1 MIKKTPFNIDTLP
14 APEAGFP
21 RGMELKTGNMRILII
36 SGTSS
41 VGPKCETM
49 YPGDFEAQA
58 RHTLKNIKD
67 LLSSRGFEVRDVIR
81 WRIYLSDI
89 AKYYDRFNKIRDE
102 YFLNNGIT
110 RENMAASS
118 CVEAKI
124 CREDLTVEIEAD
136 ALREDG

>member
-1 MIKKTPFNIDTLP
+1 MIKKIPFNIDSLP

-21 RGMELKTGNMRILII
+21 RATELKTGNVRILLI

-41 VGPKCETM
+41 VGPNRETM
-49 YPGDFEAQA
+49 SPGDFEAQA
-58 RHTLKNIKD
+58 RHTYKNIKD
-67 LLSSRGFEVRDVIR
+67 LLTSRGFEVSDVIR

-102 YFLNNGIT
+102 FFCNNNIT
-110 RENMAASS
+110 RENMAASC
-118 CVEAKI
+118 CVEAKL